1 MRWITERWNNRPE
14 LLMYLTYNRSQANL
28 RMRKLNG
35 SKFEN
40 NNKKS
45 QLFIGSEIMSVEAG
59 IGAGMQ
65 LV

>member
-1 MRWITERWNNRPE
+1 
-14 LLMYLTYNRSQANL
+14 MYLTYNRSQANL